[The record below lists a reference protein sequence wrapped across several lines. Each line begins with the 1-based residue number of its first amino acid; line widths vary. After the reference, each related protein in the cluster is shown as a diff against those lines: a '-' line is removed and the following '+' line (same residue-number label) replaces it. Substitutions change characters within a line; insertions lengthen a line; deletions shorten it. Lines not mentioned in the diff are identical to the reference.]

1 MRRIV
6 LAQLM
11 SAFLLLACQMAAPGG
26 GGQGLQDEAI
36 AVTSLDRPSAEA
48 GGAASQAPAADTQR
62 PKPKPGDLKPAEPD
76 AATVE
81 DTPEPADPAAEAEP
95 EAPKT
100 AEQMLCETSSGQW
113 VAAGETGAYYCA
125 SRTRDGA
132 AKQCTRK
139 SQCQGECLAR
149 SRTCSPVIPLYGCN
163 DVLDKDGRQV
173 TLCLD

>member
-6 LAQLM
+6 FAPLM

-36 AVTSLDRPSAEA
+36 AVTPLDGPVAGAVPSA
-48 GGAASQAPAADTQR
+48 DTPH
-62 PKPKPGDLKPAEPD
+62 PKPKPGDLKPAEEAP
-76 AATVE
+76 AAAE
-81 DTPEPADPAAEAEP
+81 PEPAAAPAEP

-100 AEQMLCETSSGQW
+100 AEQALCQTSGGQW
-113 VAAGETGAYYCA
+113 VAAGDTGAYYCA